1 MSYVL
6 IAGMWLDGSAWS
18 EVVPRLE
25 ELGHEAVALTLPGQ
39 GDGAATA
46 TLDDQRAAVVAA
58 VDRAREP
65 VVVVGHSAAS
75 TLAWMAA
82 DSRPDRV
89 ARVVLIGG
97 FPSSPGDLYADFFEP
112 VDGMMHFPGWEP
124 FAGPDS
130 DDLDEAMRKRLEAA
144 TIPVPQSVTRGVVQ
158 LGDERRFDVP
168 VTLVC
173 PEFSPDDARAWVA
186 SGDVP
191 ELARARHVDYVDLA
205 TGHWPMFSNPAAL
218 ADVLAA
224 VPQPLP

>member
-1 MSYVL
+1 
-6 IAGMWLDGSAWS
+6 
-18 EVVPRLE
+18 LE

-39 GDGAATA
+39 GDGTTMA
-46 TLDDQRAAVVAA
+46 TLVDQRDAIVAA
-58 VDRAREP
+58 VDAAPEP
-65 VVVVGHSAAS
+65 VIVVGHSAAS

-112 VDGMMHFPGWEP
+112 VDGLMHFPGWAP
-124 FAGPDS
+124 FAGPES
-130 DDLDEAMRKRLEAA
+130 DDLDEAMRKRIEAA
-144 TIPVPQSVTRGVVQ
+144 MIPVPQSVTRGVVQ
-158 LGDERRFDVP
+158 LGDERRFEVP

-205 TGHWPMFSNPAAL
+205 TGHWPMISNPAAL